1 MCLPF
6 VLDQYHKFHA
16 SNTGDR
22 PFILGI
28 NGIQG
33 IGKST
38 LVIRLATALSKE
50 YGLVT
55 LAVSIDDFCLTRE
68 DQLGLMERNPGNSLL
83 QVRGQPG
90 RPSTRCDV
98 THNIH

>member
-6 VLDQYHKFHA
+6 VLDQYRKFNA
-16 SNTGDR
+16 SNPGDR

-50 YGLVT
+50 YGLAT
-55 LAVSIDDFCLTRE
+55 LAVSIDDFYLTRE
-68 DQLGLMERNPGNSLL
+68 DQLVLMEKNRDNLLL

-90 RPSTRCDV
+90 KE
-98 THNIH
+98 